1 MRYLAL
7 LRYVGTD
14 FSGFQA
20 QPNRRTVQGELNRAT
35 ELLFG
40 IPCAITGCSRT
51 DSGVHAEEFCLLI
64 EPKDPLQAPAIP
76 PEKLPVAIAPYLP
89 PDLAIFRAIE
99 APPHFHPRYDVL
111 GKEYRYDIWN
121 TSVSNPFYVNRAW
134 HYPHRI
140 TDEGLAD
147 MNRAASLLVGEH
159 DFFSFMAKGSTVTD
173 TVRTI
178 YSCSCQREG
187 DLVRITVRGNGFL
200 YNMVRIIVG
209 TLVEVAE
216 KRILPED
223 IPDILDRKARVAAGL
238 TAPACGLYLAKVLY
252 PDNLFL

>member
-7 LRYVGTD
+7 LQYVGTD

-40 IPCAITGCSRT
+40 TPCSITGCSRT

-64 EPKDPLQAPAIP
+64 EPTDLAKAPAIP
-76 PEKLPVAIAPYLP
+76 PEKLPVAIAPFLP

-99 APPHFHPRYDVL
+99 APPDFHPRYDVL

-140 TDEGLAD
+140 TDEGLVD
-147 MNRAASLLVGEH
+147 MNRAAALLVGEH
-159 DFFSFMAKGSTVTD
+159 DFYSFMAKGSTVTD
-173 TVRTI
+173 TVRRI
-178 YSCSCQREG
+178 YSCSCTREG
-187 DLVRITVRGNGFL
+187 DLIHITVRGNGFL

-223 IPDILDRKARVAAGL
+223 IPDILDRNYTINEIL
-238 TAPACGLYLAKVLY
+238 
-252 PDNLFL
+252 